1 MHIMDPKQTKL
12 FMCIGCCGQ
21 HGFAVDTKHH
31 TSTVGTCCLT
41 IHMYIYIY
49 TYYIHMYCL
58 ICINIYCICT
68 YRSHPFCWYKYS
80 YHYLTHEFLT
90 LSSPVVTGLWQQPR
104 EVPLPNGQLLNP
116 TRKKKDRRTKSYSK
130 MLANY
135 FPFYWGGAV
144 TATVNQFKRYPTCCS
159 ILPMSLWVQFLFR
172 ACDRKVISPSYKL
185 AYKPHIDI
193 A

>member
-1 MHIMDPKQTKL
+1 MGLWWTQSITPALSALAAWQYICIQT
-12 FMCIGCCGQ
+12 
-21 HGFAVDTKHH
+21 
-31 TSTVGTCCLT
+31 
-41 IHMYIYIY
+41 YIYMLYTCVLSNLCIY
-49 TYYIHMYCL
+49 
-58 ICINIYCICT
+58 IYCICT

-104 EVPLPNGQLLNP
+104 EVPIFTNGQLLNP
-116 TRKKKDRRTKSYSK
+116 TGKKKDRKTKSYSK

-135 FPFYWGGAV
+135 FPFYWGGPV
-144 TATVNQFKRYPTCCS
+144 TATVNQFTVSDTQGVARS
-159 ILPMSLWVQFLFR
+159 FLWVYEFSSYFGHVT
-172 ACDRKVISPSYKL
+172 ASYKL